1 MYSDQEE
8 EWIDRWI
15 SWAEI
20 NTGTKNREGIN
31 EFIQRL
37 KNDFSSLRGTQEELT
52 LPSYVAWEKGNV
64 ISKEPGNALKIVKRE
79 DSKKKILFSGHL
91 DTVFE
96 KDSSF
101 KKATRLDNR
110 LIGPG
115 VADMKGGLLVLLKAL
130 EIFESLP
137 VASEIGWTVLL
148 TPDEEIGSPSSYSL
162 LVEEAKKHN
171 WGLVFEP
178 AYSDGAIVSARK
190 GSLNAIIQSK
200 GKKAHAGRD
209 FFIGVNAFS
218 PLIAFVEKTSKISSE
233 TKEVSLNIAS
243 LEGGGPFNIV
253 PDRASLSF
261 NFRALSPDEF
271 KKGKEELIEIYSRL
285 KNEFACELSWHNLAE
300 RPPKPFDEKH
310 QRLFEKLETAAKKL
324 SLPISFRT
332 SGGVSDGNL
341 FSMAGLPTI
350 DTLGVK
356 GKNLHTHEEEA
367 DIDSLFEKAALTVEL
382 IKELA
387 ISDPPE

>member
-1 MYSDQEE
+1 MHSDQEE
-8 EWIDRWI
+8 KWIDRWI
-15 SWAEI
+15 SWADI
-20 NTGTKNREGIN
+20 NTGTKNRDGIN
-31 EFIQRL
+31 HFIQRL
-37 KNDFSSLRGTQEELT
+37 KKDFSSLDGRVEELI
-52 LPSYVAWEKGNV
+52 LPSYITWEKGEL
-64 ISKEPGNALKIVKRE
+64 ISKEPGNALKITKRQ

-96 KDSSF
+96 NDSSF
-101 KKATRLDNR
+101 KHAIRLNNR

-137 VASEIGWTVLL
+137 AASQIGWTILL

-162 LVEEAKKHN
+162 LVEEAKKHD

-209 FFIGVNAFS
+209 FFIGVNAFD
-218 PLIAFVEKTSKISSE
+218 PLIAFAERASKISSE
-233 TKEVSLNIAS
+233 TKGVSLNIAS

-253 PDRASLSF
+253 PDKASLSF
-261 NFRALSPDEF
+261 NFRALSPEEF
-271 KKGKEELIEIYSRL
+271 EKGKQELKKLYLRL
-285 KNEFACELSWHNLAE
+285 QNEFASRLSWHTLAE
-300 RPPKPFDEKH
+300 RPPKPFDDKH
-310 QRLFEKLETAAKKL
+310 QKLYEKLETAAKKL
-324 SLPISFRT
+324 SLPLFFRT

-341 FSMAGLPTI
+341 FSMAGLATI

-367 DIDSLFEKAALTVEL
+367 DIDSLFEKATLTVEL

-387 ISDPPE
+387 ISDVS

>member
-1 MYSDQEE
+1 MHSDQEE
-8 EWIDRWI
+8 KWIDRWI
-15 SWAEI
+15 SWADI
-20 NTGTKNREGIN
+20 NTGTKNRDGIN
-31 EFIQRL
+31 QFIQRL
-37 KNDFSSLRGTQEELT
+37 KQDFSSLGGREEELI
-52 LPSYVAWEKGNV
+52 LPSYITWEKGEL
-64 ISKEPGNALKIVKRE
+64 ISKEPGNALKIAKRQ

-96 KDSSF
+96 NDSSF
-101 KKATRLDNR
+101 KHAIRLNNR

-137 VASEIGWTVLL
+137 AASQIGWTILL
-148 TPDEEIGSPSSYSL
+148 TPDEEIGSPSSSSL

-209 FFIGVNAFS
+209 FFIGVNAFA
-218 PLIAFVEKTSKISSE
+218 PLIAFAERASKISSE
-233 TKEVSLNIAS
+233 TKGVSLNIAS

-253 PDRASLSF
+253 PDKASLSF
-261 NFRALSPDEF
+261 NFRALSPEEF
-271 KKGKEELIEIYSRL
+271 EKGKQELNKLYLRL
-285 KNEFACELSWHNLAE
+285 QNEFACELSWHTLAE
-300 RPPKPFDEKH
+300 RPPKPFDDKH
-310 QRLFEKLETAAKKL
+310 QRLYEKLETAAKRL
-324 SLPISFRT
+324 SLPLFFRT

-341 FSMAGLPTI
+341 FSMAGLATI

-387 ISDPPE
+387 ISDAP